1 MTNLEGRLIRL
12 ELLLKHDEQRLS
24 SLESRAATLEQQGR
38 QPLAQM
44 WQGGGGGIQVAFW
57 TVSPSGGVAVSTG
70 NWPTITP
77 QTWTSDV
84 YKDVGG
90 TLTLEATGATIRWFY
105 RDTDPGNRLVAVQ
118 PNGDGTYDALA
129 DSCTKVTA

>member
-44 WQGGGGGIQVAFW
+44 WQAGGGGGGPVFIAL
-57 TVSPSGGVAVSTG
+57 TGAGGIAAASGAPAGG
-70 NWPTITP
+70 TP
-77 QTWTSDV
+77 GSASLSIYQL
-84 YKDVGG
+84 VGG
-90 TLTLEATGATIRWFY
+90 SYTSMGTATVYNCYLSATAASVKVLTVGT
-105 RDTDPGNRLVAVQ
+105 
-118 PNGDGTYDALA
+118 NGDGTYTVLGE
-129 DSCTKVTA
+129 SCT